1 MNVDMD
7 RAVAAVR
14 AANEFAWSWTA
25 EDLPAFAAATGWT
38 LEDVGK
44 RYPRLVTNIEVDR
57 PDTMTFVSEPPA
69 PFPLGQLNKI
79 TFDVADYLVDDPD
92 REPALNAVFDE
103 FVQRVFETV
112 RQRPTGW
119 WVEPTRG
126 LRWDLSDLVLKVT
139 VGDESVWVTLINPV
153 YQRWNEEIAR
163 IVEQQQED
171 EEDED

>member
-1 MNVDMD
+1 MD

-25 EDLPAFAAATGWT
+25 EDLSGFAAVVGWT
-38 LEDVGK
+38 QVNVGTE
-44 RYPRLVTNIEVDR
+44 YLDLVTDFEVNR
-57 PDTMTFVSEPPA
+57 PDTTAFVSVPPA
-69 PFPLGQLNKI
+69 PFPQGQLNHLDFNV
-79 TFDVADYLVDDPD
+79 TDVVLDDPGVK
-92 REPALNAVFDE
+92 PALNEVFDE

-126 LRWDLSDLVLKVT
+126 LRWDLSDLVLEVT
-139 VGDESVWVTLINPV
+139 VSDRSVWVGLVNPA

-171 EEDED
+171 EDDED